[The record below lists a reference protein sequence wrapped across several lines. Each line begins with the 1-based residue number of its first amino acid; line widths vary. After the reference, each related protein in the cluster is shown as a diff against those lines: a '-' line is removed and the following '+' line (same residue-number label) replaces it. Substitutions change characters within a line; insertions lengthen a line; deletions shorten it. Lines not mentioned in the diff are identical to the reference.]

1 MDGHIFIQR
10 KGDIEQINNYKK
22 YLDNKTTNELIATYN
37 KSYNLGFVGVHQQ
50 AIFILAL
57 HYQFRK
63 RFNNNTPV
71 KIEDNVLISFKG
83 KIKTITNDKIY
94 YERH

>member
-10 KGDIEQINNYKK
+10 KGDIEKINNYKE
-22 YLDNKTTNELIATYN
+22 YLNNKTANELITTYN

-63 RFNNNTPV
+63 RFNDTPV
-71 KIEDNVLISFKG
+71 KIENNSLISFKG
-83 KIKTITNDKIY
+83 KIKTIINNKIK
-94 YERH
+94 YERY

>member
-10 KGDIEQINNYKK
+10 KGDIEQINNHKE

-63 RFNNNTPV
+63 RFNTTPIS
-71 KIEDNVLISFKG
+71 IEDNILISYKG
-83 KIKTITNDKIY
+83 KIKTIINNTVY